1 MEPSGELAL
10 AAEFPAPDREQWLGL
25 VRSVL
30 DKSGADFGSLITTTY
45 DGIDVRPLYTADDHA
60 PAAGFPGLP
69 PFTRAGRPQGAV
81 DGWDVRQQHRVAD
94 REAVM
99 ADLENGVTSLWLK
112 GLDPA
117 SYDDLLAD
125 VYLDLAP
132 VVVDAGADFHAAGRA
147 VLRLWDQR
155 PVLASEVRG
164 NVGADPLGV
173 RARTGQPADFDA
185 LVDLLPMARRFP
197 GLRLVVV
204 DGLPFHEAGGS
215 DAEELGASLAAG
227 VAYLRQLTGAGLS
240 AAEAVRLLEFRYAAT
255 ADQFL
260 TIAKFRAARRLWARV
275 TEVVGE
281 PAPQLQ
287 HAVTSPAMMT
297 RRDPWVNM
305 LRTTVACFGAGLGGA
320 DAVTVLPFDS
330 AIGLP
335 DDFSR
340 RIARNTQ
347 SLLLEESK
355 LAGVIDPAGGSWYVE
370 NLTDELAR
378 AAWSWFREIEA
389 AGGLPEA
396 FDLVADRIAAT
407 WEKRRAN
414 LADRTDAI
422 TGVSEFPNLAE
433 QPVVRRPAPDEPA
446 GGHAARTSP
455 AENAAQGSSAEN
467 AAQGSSAE
475 SGAQDSP
482 VEHAQQGSSEKNA
495 AQNSPAENAAQES
508 PAGGPLNSFSQGGT
522 TIPAARPLPR
532 IRYAQD
538 WEALRDAAD
547 ASPERPK
554 VFLATLGPV
563 SAHTARASFAANL
576 FQAGGIETPD
586 AGPARTA
593 EDVVERFRASGARI
607 ACLCGSEQ
615 SYAELAVPVAE
626 ALREAGAERVLLAGR
641 KSDARIDEYVFT
653 GCRALDVLE
662 RTFDFLGVPR

>member
-10 AAEFPAPDREQWLGL
+10 AAEFPTPDREQWLDL
-25 VRSVL
+25 VQGVL
-30 DKSGADFGSLITTTY
+30 RKSGADLGSLITTTY
-45 DGIDVRPLYTADDHA
+45 DNIEVQPLYTAADRV
-60 PAAGFPGLP
+60 PEAGFPGLA
-69 PFTRAGRPQGAV
+69 PFTRGGRPQGAV
-81 DGWDVRQQHRVAD
+81 EGWDVRQQHRVAD
-94 REAVM
+94 REAVL

-117 SYDDLLAD
+117 TYDDVLAD

-132 VVVDAGADFHAAGRA
+132 VVVDAGADFLAAGRA
-147 VLRLWDQR
+147 VLRVWGRR

-173 RARTGQPADFDA
+173 QARTGQPADLPA
-185 LVDLLPMARRFP
+185 LTDLLGKAREFP
-197 GLRLVVV
+197 ELRLVVV

-227 VAYLRQLTGAGLS
+227 VAYLRHLTEAGVDV
-240 AAEAVRLLEFRYAAT
+240 AHAVRLLEFRYAAT

-275 TEVVGE
+275 TEVAG
-281 PAPQLQ
+281 APSPQVQ

-320 DAVTVLPFDS
+320 DAVTVLPFDH
-330 AIGLP
+330 AIGLS

-370 NLTDELAR
+370 RLTDDLAK
-378 AAWSWFREIEA
+378 AAWAWFREIEA
-389 AGGLPEA
+389 AGGLPKA

-407 WEKRRAN
+407 WERRRTN
-414 LADRTDAI
+414 LADRTDPL
-422 TGVSEFPNLAE
+422 TGVSEFPNLTE
-433 QPVVRRPAPDEPA
+433 QPVVRPPYPDEQPIARPAASGQPGEGPA
-446 GGHAARTSP
+446 AH
-455 AENAAQGSSAEN
+455 
-467 AAQGSSAE
+467 
-475 SGAQDSP
+475 
-482 VEHAQQGSSEKNA
+482 
-495 AQNSPAENAAQES
+495 AAQES
-508 PAGGPLNSFSQGGT
+508 PPGGPLNSFSQRGT
-522 TIPAARPLPR
+522 TISGSKPLPR

-538 WEALRDAAD
+538 FEALRDAAD
-547 ASPERPK
+547 AAPVRPG

-563 SAHTARASFAANL
+563 AAHTARATFAANL

-586 AGPARTA
+586 AGPTTTV
-593 EDVVERFRASGARI
+593 EDVVAKFRESGARI
-607 ACLCGSEQ
+607 ACLCGSES
-615 SYAELAVPVAE
+615 SYAELAAPVAR
-626 ALREAGAERVLLAGR
+626 ALREAGAERVLLAGK
-641 KSDARIDEYVFT
+641 KSEAEIDEYVFT
-653 GCRALDVLE
+653 GCPALQVLE
-662 RTFDFLGVPR
+662 HTFDALGVQR

>member
-10 AAEFPAPDREQWLGL
+10 AAEFPTPEREQWLEL
-25 VRSVL
+25 VRGVL
-30 DKSGADFGSLITTTY
+30 GKSGAPFESLITTTY
-45 DGIDVRPLYTADDHA
+45 DGIDVQPLYTAADRA
-60 PAAGFPGLP
+60 PDAGFPGLA

-112 GLDPA
+112 GVDPA
-117 SYDDLLAD
+117 RYDDLLAE

-132 VVVDAGADFHAAGRA
+132 VVVDAGPDFLAAGRA
-147 VLRLWDQR
+147 ALRLWDQR
-155 PVLASEVRG
+155 PVLPSEVRG

-173 RARTGQPADFDA
+173 QARTGEPADFAA
-185 LVDLLPMARRFP
+185 LLDLLPEARKFP

-227 VAYLRQLTGAGLS
+227 VAYLRRLTGAGLT

-275 TEVVGE
+275 TEVVDQ

-305 LRTTVACFGAGLGGA
+305 LRTTLACFGAGLGGA
-320 DAVTVLPFDS
+320 DAVTVLPFDA

-347 SLLLEESK
+347 SLLLEESR

-370 NLTDELAR
+370 RLTDDLAR
-378 AAWSWFREIEA
+378 AAWAWFREIEA
-389 AGGLPEA
+389 AGGLPAA
-396 FDLVADRIAAT
+396 FDLVADRIAGT

-422 TGVSEFPNLAE
+422 TGVSEFPHLGE
-433 QPVVRRPAPDEPA
+433 QPVVRPPAPEEP
-446 GGHAARTSP
+446 GG
-455 AENAAQGSSAEN
+455 G
-467 AAQGSSAE
+467 
-475 SGAQDSP
+475 
-482 VEHAQQGSSEKNA
+482 
-495 AQNSPAENAAQES
+495 
-508 PAGGPLNSFSQGGT
+508 
-522 TIPAARPLPR
+522 LPR
-532 IRYAQD
+532 VRYAQAY
-538 WEALRDAAD
+538 EALRDAAD
-547 ASPERPK
+547 ASPERPR

-563 SAHTARASFAANL
+563 AAHTARASFAANL

-586 AGPARTA
+586 AGPTRTA
-593 EDVVERFRASGARI
+593 EDVVERFRASGARV
-607 ACLCGSEQ
+607 ACLCGSEAG
-615 SYAELAVPVAE
+615 YAELAAPVAR
-626 ALREAGAERVLLAGR
+626 ALRDAGAERVLLAGK
-641 KSDARIDEYVFT
+641 KSDAEIDEYVFT

-662 RTFDFLGVPR
+662 RTFDFLGVAR

>member
-1 MEPSGELAL
+1 MMEPSGELAL
-10 AAEFPAPDREQWLGL
+10 AAEFPATDRDQWLGL
-25 VRSVL
+25 VRGVL
-30 DKSGADFGSLITTTY
+30 DRSGADFGSLITTTY
-45 DGIDVRPLYTADDHA
+45 DGIDVRPLYTADDRA
-60 PAAGFPGLP
+60 PSAGFPGLA
-69 PFTRAGRPQGAV
+69 PFTRAGQPQGAV

-132 VVVDAGADFHAAGRA
+132 VVVDAGADFLAAGRA

-155 PVLASEVRG
+155 PVLPSEVRG

-173 RARTGQPADFDA
+173 QARTGQPADFGA
-185 LVDLLPMARRFP
+185 LADLLPKARAFP
-197 GLRLVVV
+197 DLRLVVV

-320 DAVTVLPFDS
+320 DAVTVLPFDA
-330 AIGLP
+330 AIGLS

-347 SLLLEESK
+347 SLLLEESR

-389 AGGLPEA
+389 AGGLPAA
-396 FDLVADRIAAT
+396 FGLVADRIATT

-422 TGVSEFPNLAE
+422 TGVSEFPDVDE
-433 QPVVRRPAPDEPA
+433 RPVVRPPAPEEP
-446 GGHAARTSP
+446 GG
-455 AENAAQGSSAEN
+455 G
-467 AAQGSSAE
+467 
-475 SGAQDSP
+475 
-482 VEHAQQGSSEKNA
+482 
-495 AQNSPAENAAQES
+495 
-508 PAGGPLNSFSQGGT
+508 
-522 TIPAARPLPR
+522 LPR
-532 IRYAQD
+532 VRYAQAY
-538 WEALRDAAD
+538 EALRDAAD
-547 ASPERPK
+547 ASPERPR

-563 SAHTARASFAANL
+563 AAHTARASFAANL
-576 FQAGGIETPD
+576 FRAGGIETTD
-586 AGPARTA
+586 AGPTGTVD
-593 EDVVERFRASGARI
+593 EVVERFRASGARI
-607 ACLCGSEQ
+607 ACLCGSDK
-615 SYAELAVPVAE
+615 SYAELAAPVAR

-641 KSDARIDEYVFT
+641 DSTAEVDEHVFA

-662 RTFDFLGVPR
+662 RAFDFLGVPR

>member
-10 AAEFPAPDREQWLGL
+10 AAEFPAPDREQWLDL
-25 VRSVL
+25 VRGVL
-30 DKSGADFGSLITTTY
+30 RKSGADFGSLITTTY
-45 DGIDVRPLYTADDHA
+45 DDIDVQPLYTADDRA
-60 PAAGFPGLP
+60 PDAGFPGLA
-69 PFTRAGRPQGAV
+69 PFTRAGRPQGSV

-94 REAVM
+94 RDAVM

-117 SYDDLLAD
+117 SYDDVLAD

-132 VVVDAGADFHAAGRA
+132 VVVDAGADFHRAGHA
-147 VLRLWDQR
+147 MLRVWDQR
-155 PVLASEVRG
+155 PVLPGEVRG

-173 RARTGQPADFDA
+173 QARTGRPADLAA
-185 LVDLLPMARRFP
+185 LTDLLGKAREFP
-197 GLRLVVV
+197 ALRVVVV

-215 DAEELGASLAAG
+215 DAQELGASLAAG
-227 VAYLRQLTGAGLS
+227 VAYLRHLTDAGLGV
-240 AAEAVRLLEFRYAAT
+240 ADAVRLLEFRYAAT

-275 TEVVGE
+275 TEVAGA

-320 DAVTVLPFDS
+320 DAVTVLPFDA
-330 AIGLP
+330 AIGLS

-370 NLTDELAR
+370 RLTDDLAR
-378 AAWSWFREIEA
+378 AAWAWFREIEA
-389 AGGLPEA
+389 AGGLPKA

-414 LADRTDAI
+414 LADRSDAI

-433 QPVVRRPAPDEPA
+433 PPVVRAPHPEEP
-446 GGHAARTSP
+446 GG
-455 AENAAQGSSAEN
+455 G
-467 AAQGSSAE
+467 
-475 SGAQDSP
+475 
-482 VEHAQQGSSEKNA
+482 
-495 AQNSPAENAAQES
+495 
-508 PAGGPLNSFSQGGT
+508 
-522 TIPAARPLPR
+522 LPR
-532 IRYAQD
+532 VRYAQD
-538 WEALRDAAD
+538 FEALRDAAD
-547 ASPERPK
+547 AAPERPR

-563 SAHTARASFAANL
+563 AAHTARATFAANL
-576 FQAGGIETPD
+576 FQAGGIETPN
-586 AGPARTA
+586 AGATKTV
-593 EDVVERFRASGARI
+593 EDVVERFRESGARI
-607 ACLCGSEQ
+607 ACLCGSEK
-615 SYAELAVPVAE
+615 SYAELAGPVAR
-626 ALREAGAERVLLAGR
+626 ALRDAGAERILLAG
-641 KSDARIDEYVFT
+641 KESGSPFDAEIDEHVFL
-653 GCRALDVLE
+653 GCPALHVLE
-662 RTFDFLGVPR
+662 HTFEALVTPTSSGVQP

>member
-10 AAEFPAPDREQWLGL
+10 AAEFPTPDREAWLDL
-25 VRSVL
+25 VRGVL
-30 DKSGADFGSLITTTY
+30 RKSGADFGSLVTTTY
-45 DGIDVRPLYTADDHA
+45 DGIDVQPLYTAADEA

-69 PFTRAGRPQGAV
+69 PFTRGGRPQGSV

-94 REAVM
+94 RDAVT

-117 SYDDLLAD
+117 SYDDVLAD

-132 VVVDAGADFHAAGRA
+132 VVVDGGADFLAAGRA
-147 VLRLWDQR
+147 MLRVWDQR
-155 PVLASEVRG
+155 PVLPSQVRG

-173 RARTGQPADFDA
+173 RARTGQPADLAA
-185 LVDLLPMARRFP
+185 LTDLLGKARGFP
-197 GLRLVVV
+197 ELRVVVV

-215 DAEELGASLAAG
+215 DAQELGASLAAG
-227 VAYLRQLTGAGLS
+227 VAYLRHLTEAGLT

-275 TEVVGE
+275 TEVSGA

-320 DAVTVLPFDS
+320 DAVTVLPFDA
-330 AIGLP
+330 AIGLA

-370 NLTDELAR
+370 KLTDDLAR
-378 AAWSWFREIEA
+378 AAWDWFRRIEA
-389 AGGLPEA
+389 AGGLPKA
-396 FDLVADRIAAT
+396 FDLVAGEIAET
-407 WEKRRAN
+407 WAKRREN

-422 TGVSEFPNLAE
+422 TGVSEFPDPTE
-433 QPVVRRPAPDEPA
+433 RPVVRPPAPGEPGAGEPGAGKPGAGERA
-446 GGHAARTSP
+446 GG
-455 AENAAQGSSAEN
+455 
-467 AAQGSSAE
+467 
-475 SGAQDSP
+475 
-482 VEHAQQGSSEKNA
+482 
-495 AQNSPAENAAQES
+495 
-508 PAGGPLNSFSQGGT
+508 
-522 TIPAARPLPR
+522 LPR
-532 IRYAQD
+532 VRYAQEY
-538 WEALRDAAD
+538 EALRDAAD
-547 ASPERPK
+547 AAPERPK

-563 SAHTARASFAANL
+563 AAHTARATFAANL
-576 FQAGGIETPD
+576 FQAGGIETPS
-586 AGPARTA
+586 AGPTRTA
-593 EDVVERFRASGARI
+593 DDVVAAFRASGARV
-607 ACLCGSEQ
+607 ACLCGSDKG
-615 SYAELAVPVAE
+615 YAELAAPVAD

-641 KSDARIDEYVFT
+641 TSDASIDEHVFT
-653 GCRALDVLE
+653 GCKALDVLE
-662 RTFDFLGVPR
+662 RTFDLLGVQR